1 MSAFDYRQLIKN
13 TKGRFFSVEFIK
25 KDGTIRKML
34 ARTGVKI
41 GVKGTG
47 KKMPEMIPVMRVW
60 DVQKSAFRCIPLDRI
75 NWLKSS
81 GVVYV

>member
-13 TKGRFFSVEFIK
+13 TKGRFFSVEFVK

-41 GVKGTG
+41 GVNGTG
-47 KKMPEMIPVMRVW
+47 KKLSEMIPVMRVW
-60 DVQKSAFRCIPLDRI
+60 DVHKSAFRSIPLDRI

-81 GVVYV
+81 GVVYA